1 MDVSVRDVGADN
13 FHNNALAG
21 DFFEV
26 KGELFDGFHESE
38 IVCLW

>member
-1 MDVSVRDVGADN
+1 MNVSVWDVGADN

-26 KGELFDGFHESE
+26 ESEFLDGFHESE